1 VRQPRDGLDSGPGD
15 PVYHTS
21 LSVFAPADAGQ
32 VF

>member
-15 PVYHTS
+15 RVYHTS